1 MKIKINYRK
10 IVLVLAIILVSC
22 FALNGVQAA
31 ITTDSGTVDITH
43 GTTKLGEIVGTGL
56 DAVEKF
62 LKIIVGMKTSGVF
75 STITALISVLSIA
88 LFLVLNVIFD
98 ITVADGTE
106 LFYTPMP
113 DNIIFNRF
121 SIFDA
126 NFINPAKNSLNYAIK
141 DIISNLFT
149 SFYTIAIAILIIAA
163 MITGIKMALSSVASK
178 KAQYKET
185 ALKWVSGF
193 LMLICL
199 RWIIAGIFYINET
212 IVATL
217 YGITKSSDIKIP
229 IYVTDAIPIYGQALT
244 NLIKGVASLWG
255 GDGTPFEASGYFGIV
270 LANLAK
276 SIGGD
281 IIASIIGF
289 IIMRSDINNSWF
301 LCKESVYVFT
311 SWSNISFDS
320 CGGYISFFYWKKIH
334 NIC

>member
-1 MKIKINYRK
+1 MKIKINYKK

-31 ITTDSGTVDITH
+31 VTTGSGTVGTEQ
-43 GTTKLGEIVGTGL
+43 GTTKLGKIAGTGL
-56 DAVEKF
+56 AAVKKLLE
-62 LKIIVGMKTSGVF
+62 IIVGIPTSGIF
-75 STITALISVLSIA
+75 ATITVLINVLSVA
-88 LFLVLNVIFD
+88 LFLVLNAIFD
-98 ITVADGTE
+98 IAIADGTE

-113 DNIIFNRF
+113 DNIVFNRF

-126 NFINPAKNSLNYAIK
+126 NFINPAKNSFNYAIN
-141 DIISNLFT
+141 DIISNLYA

-178 KAQYKET
+178 KAQYKES

-193 LMLICL
+193 LVLICL

-217 YGITKSSDIKIP
+217 YGLTKNISIP
-229 IYVTDAIPIYGQALT
+229 IYPTDAIPIYGQALT

-255 GDGTPFEASGYFGIV
+255 GDGTPFYADGYFGIA
-270 LANLAK
+270 LSNLAR
-276 SIGGD
+276 SFGGD

-289 IIMRSDINNSWF
+289 IIMRSDANNNW
-301 LCKESVYVFT
+301 LICKESFYVFAP
-311 SWSNISFDS
+311 WSNISSDS
-320 CGGYISFFYWKKIH
+320 SGGYTYVFYWEKVR
-334 NIC
+334 NFY